1 MAENNYVYEF
11 AYSDLPLIKISVLGV
26 ALNVLLLLAFL
37 KDPQKCFR
45 NSGTYLVMN
54 TVKTDWLKQP
64 IFIGCNQFLIGHF
77 SQLHNW
83 SLRND
88 QLKLVTST
96 N

>member
-1 MAENNYVYEF
+1 MNT
-11 AYSDLPLIKISVLGV
+11 LPRTSRLHVVQWNIM
-26 ALNVLLLLAFL
+26 
-37 KDPQKCFR
+37 
-45 NSGTYLVMN
+45 Y

-77 SQLHNW
+77 NQLHNW